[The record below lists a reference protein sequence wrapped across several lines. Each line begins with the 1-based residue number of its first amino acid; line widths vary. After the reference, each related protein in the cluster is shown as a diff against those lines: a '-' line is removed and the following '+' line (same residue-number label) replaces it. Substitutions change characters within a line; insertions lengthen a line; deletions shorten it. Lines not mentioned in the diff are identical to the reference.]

1 MADFYDFITG
11 LFKRGKVKPANIKLF
26 LDNEAME
33 EFKVAFTHPSAGQ
46 EKDYQ
51 RYELFGDVVINQF
64 VMFYIAERFERMKS
78 IKWLTR
84 LKHNLISKKFLALLA
99 RKEGIDKFAIYGD
112 KPFSCS
118 EGKSLG
124 MTQEIEKNGDLDKNM
139 FYLSMLE
146 DIMEAFFGCLVTI
159 IRKHGKSHGVA
170 SEISHNILKSFF
182 DPVEISIDYKVV
194 FDPVS
199 RLKELY
205 ESKTKEL
212 RWPNAS
218 AYQCSKIGEE
228 HEVIVYGWPKND
240 KQALPQN
247 RVELGR
253 AKSINKKDAKEEA
266 AGKALKKLEVQ
277 WGISEHIPNP
287 FEK

>member
-1 MADFYDFITG
+1 MTDFKLFITD
-11 LFKRGKVKPANIKLF
+11 LFKRGKVKESNIKLF
-26 LDNEAME
+26 LDDDAMK
-33 EFKVAFTHPSAGQ
+33 EFTIAFTHPSAGH
-46 EKDYQ
+46 ENDYQ
-51 RYELFGDVVINQF
+51 TYELFGDVVINEF
-64 VMFYIAERFERMKS
+64 VIFYIVSRFKRMKS
-78 IKWLTR
+78 IKWITR

-99 RKEGIDKFAIYGD
+99 RQEGIDKFAIFGD
-112 KPFSCS
+112 KPFNCS

-124 MTQEIEKNGDLDKNM
+124 MIQEIEKNPDLDKNM

-146 DIMEAFFGCLVTI
+146 DIMEAFFGCLI
-159 IRKHGKSHGVA
+159 ILIKKHGKSHGVA
-170 SEISHNILKSFF
+170 TEICHNILKSFF

-218 AYQCSKIGEE
+218 AYQCTKIGEE
-228 HEVIVYGWPKND
+228 NEVIVYGWPKND
-240 KQALPQN
+240 KTPVPQN

-266 AGKALKKLEVQ
+266 AAKALKKLESQ
-277 WGISEHIPNP
+277 WGITEYIPNP